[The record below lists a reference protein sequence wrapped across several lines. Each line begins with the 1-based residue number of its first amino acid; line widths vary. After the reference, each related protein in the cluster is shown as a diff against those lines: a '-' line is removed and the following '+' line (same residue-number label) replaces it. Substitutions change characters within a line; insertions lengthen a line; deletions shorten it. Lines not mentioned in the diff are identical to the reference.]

1 MNINKFKFNPTGY
14 SLSDIVGYEEEK
26 NELSLYLESIKLMKE
41 NDSTLSYFPKGI
53 LLAGDPGC
61 GKTLF
66 AKVLISLAGVPS
78 YFIDGTAITGSIAK
92 MSKTID
98 SIFKSARKNPVSI
111 IFMDEVARFVSGD
124 NYQSDSSRSLLSC
137 LLTNMDGVTTG
148 STTSNTFL
156 IFTCNNID
164 DVDPSLIRPG
174 RIDKIINFARPNLS
188 DRKAILE
195 FYAKKIPML
204 APLDLDYNALAQKC
218 EGLSCAT
225 LKTLVS
231 EASLLGLSKKILPV
245 KDTASL
251 PSVTLALNQIFLDRI
266 FAGEGLYE
274 NKKEFDST
282 KERTDVIYHELGHS
296 LFTFLQKGHFGDLFL
311 FSNSKNATQ
320 GMTLL
325 GTTEDDEIKA
335 LDLQGVV
342 DELVISLAGGIT
354 QRKFNPPQNI
364 GWIGDMMDV
373 KFTLYTIFS
382 SGLLGFNY
390 VDFSEQFNA
399 HDSDI
404 SSDINKYSTA
414 IANEVVSLILVRLAR
429 VAPIVTNL
437 YEFIK
442 GSIIVSAEELNTY
455 AVPLFESL
463 DLASLKITYQD
474 VPTLVRLDKKYKA
487 ATSPSAIKPKVKKPA
502 SSTSKKSSK

>member
-1 MNINKFKFNPTGY
+1 MNINKFKFNPRGY
-14 SLSDIVGYEEEK
+14 SLADIVGYEEEK

-98 SIFKSARKNPVSI
+98 SIFKSARKNPISI
-111 IFMDEVARFVSGD
+111 IFVDEVSRFVSGD

-137 LLTNMDGVTTG
+137 LLTNMDGATTG
-148 STTSNTFL
+148 VATSNTFL

-204 APLDLDYNALAQKC
+204 TPLDLDYNALAQKC
-218 EGLSCAT
+218 AGLSCAT

-231 EASLLGLSKKILPV
+231 EASLLGLSKKILPI
-245 KDTASL
+245 KDPASL

-325 GTTEDDEIKA
+325 GASEDDEIKA

-364 GWIGDMMDV
+364 GWIGDMENV
-373 KFTLYTIFS
+373 KFHLYTIFS

-414 IANEVVSLILVRLAR
+414 IANEVVSLILARLAR
-429 VAPIVTNL
+429 VAPLVSNL

-442 GSIIVSAEELNTY
+442 GSIIVSAEELNAY
-455 AVPLFESL
+455 AIPLFENL

-474 VPTLVRLDKKYKA
+474 VPTLLRLDKKYKA
-487 ATSPSAIKPKVKKPA
+487 ATSPSAIKSKAKKPA
-502 SSTSKKSSK
+502 PVASKKGSK

>member
-98 SIFKSARKNPVSI
+98 SIFKSARKNPISI

-137 LLTNMDGVTTG
+137 LLTNMDGATTV
-148 STTSNTFL
+148 SPTSNTFL

-195 FYAKKIPML
+195 FYAKKIPVL
-204 APLDLDYNALAQKC
+204 EPLDLDYTALAQKC
-218 EGLSCAT
+218 AGLSCAT

-245 KDTASL
+245 KDIASL

-325 GTTEDDEIKA
+325 GTTEDDEVKA

-342 DELVISLAGGIT
+342 DELVITLAGGIT

-364 GWIGDMMDV
+364 GWTGDMEGV
-373 KFTLYTIFS
+373 KFALYTIFS

-404 SSDINKYSTA
+404 SSDINKYSTL
-414 IANEVVSLILVRLAR
+414 IANEVVSLILARLAR

-442 GSIIVSAEELNTY
+442 GSIIVSAEELNAY
-455 AVPLFESL
+455 AMPLFENL
-463 DLASLKITYQD
+463 DLASLKISYQD

-487 ATSPSAIKPKVKKPA
+487 ATSPSAIKPKTKKPA
-502 SSTSKKSSK
+502 STTPKKSSK

>member
-14 SLSDIVGYEEEK
+14 SLADIVGYEEEK

-66 AKVLISLAGVPS
+66 AKVLISLADVPS
-78 YFIDGTAITGSIAK
+78 YFIDGTAITGSIAR

-137 LLTNMDGVTTG
+137 LLTNMDGATTG
-148 STTSNTFL
+148 SIPSNTFL
-156 IFTCNNID
+156 IFTCNNIS
-164 DVDPSLIRPG
+164 DVDPSLIRSG
-174 RIDKIINFARPNLS
+174 RIDKIINFNLPNLS

-195 FYAKKIPML
+195 FYAKKIPVL

-245 KDTASL
+245 KDPTSL
-251 PSVTLALNQIFLDRI
+251 PSVTLAMNQIFLDRI
-266 FAGEGLYE
+266 FAGAGLYE

-282 KERTDVIYHELGHS
+282 KQRTDVIYHELGHS
-296 LFTFLQKGHFGDLFL
+296 LFTFLQKGRFGDLFL
-311 FSNSKNATQ
+311 FSNSKNSTQ

-325 GTTEDDEIKA
+325 GSTEDDEVKA

-373 KFTLYTIFS
+373 KFALSTIFS

-390 VDFSEQFNA
+390 VDFSEQFNS

-414 IANEVVSLILVRLAR
+414 IANEVVSLILTRLAR
-429 VAPIVTNL
+429 VAPLVHSL
-437 YEFIK
+437 YEFIQ
-442 GSIIVSAEELNTY
+442 GSIIVSAEELKAY
-455 AVPLFESL
+455 AIPLFENM

-487 ATSPSAIKPKVKKPA
+487 STSPSAIKSKG
-502 SSTSKKSSK
+502 KKSTPATPKKGSK